1 MISALRSPALAAAMA
16 ALLAAAPLAP
26 PFADAQQAPSE
37 DAVYDVYARYRDDPK
52 MVTEAIEN
60 GLWRARLPLAALRAE
75 PGAIRLDGAKASEQ
89 VAFAIAPQAN
99 IQSARLIVRHVSG
112 RAQEGSKPQLRLG
125 LNGRF
130 IAQVDGVTE
139 HAAAVNE
146 IVLDPSIL
154 VSGFNTLQIDAVQR
168 YTYGCQ
174 DPDAAELWTDID
186 TSRSYVEVIYARE
199 PFTGSLADLSAVI
212 TAGVG
217 GVDDLALVT
226 GRGEMTADTLRWGTL
241 ASQAVANRLGYTVP
255 RITRADGAA
264 LAATAG
270 KSDLIAIGTPE
281 DLAGLAPAALGG
293 LKGEDSW
300 LSIGPSPADPSRFLI
315 VASGRTPAAIEGAVR
330 ALAAGNF
337 PLSDTA
343 SLVLSPDEVP
353 TGNLMGRKQTLRTE
367 AKYTLK
373 DLGLVNA
380 SVLGLEHGTASLTL
394 DLPAD
399 VRFRAGSEILLSLDF
414 AYGAGLNDKSVVN
427 ILVNDQFQ
435 RAIRLMNPDGEVT
448 PGYEIALPASAFRPG
463 HNSLRFDVELSTD
476 AVGEC
481 AARGTRHLAFI
492 LKDTSTLTL
501 PSADQYVEL
510 PNLALLSEAGFP
522 YTGAGTQ
529 PVAILATDT
538 GSDTAAAVWTLAARL
553 GQVYGTVFTDA
564 TFGFGLELPEAH
576 TLIVGTRPDLKGFLP
591 AELNMSNL
599 LSGGAA
605 DGFTRNVATVDLG
618 DNGLLIEGES
628 PSHPGRLVTVLTAET
643 GAQLLASTRALVQPS
658 HWSQLQ
664 GGTAVWREHAATMVT
679 QAASDGFEIG
689 TMPAGEK
696 ARMVAGRTPW
706 GWILSIA
713 AVLFGLAAAL
723 ALIARYM
730 RKRMNE
736 K

>member
-1 MISALRSPALAAAMA
+1 MISALRSPALAAA
-16 ALLAAAPLAP
+16 LAAVLAATPLAP
-26 PFADAQQAPSE
+26 VAGAQQAPSE
-37 DAVYDVYARYRDDPK
+37 DAVYDVYARYRDNPR
-52 MVTEAIEN
+52 MATEALEN
-60 GLWRARLPLAALRAE
+60 GLWRARLPLAALRPE
-75 PGAIRLDGAKASEQ
+75 PGAIRLYGAKATEQ
-89 VAFAIAPQAN
+89 VSFAIAPQAD

-146 IVLDPSIL
+146 IVLDPSLL

-186 TSRSYVEVIYARE
+186 TSRSYVEVIYARQ
-199 PFTGSLADLSAVI
+199 PFSGSLADLGAIV

-217 GVDDLALVT
+217 GVEELGLIVAD
-226 GRGEMTADTLRWGTL
+226 GEMTADSLRWGAL
-241 ASQAVANRLGYTVP
+241 ASQAIANRLGYTVP
-255 RITRADGAA
+255 RITRLNGASA
-264 LAATAG
+264 QQA
-270 KSDLIAIGTPE
+270 DLIAIGTPE
-281 DLAGLAPAALGG
+281 QLAGLAPAQLAA

-300 LSIGPSPADPSRFLI
+300 LSIGPSPADPSHFLI

-330 ALAAGNF
+330 TLAAGNF
-337 PLSDTA
+337 PLSDAA
-343 SLVLSPDEVP
+343 SLILSPDEVP
-353 TGNLMGRKQTLRTE
+353 KGNLSASKQTLRTD

-373 DLGLVNA
+373 DLGLSSA
-380 SVLGLEHGTASLTL
+380 SVLGKEHGEASLTL

-399 VRFRAGSEILLSLDF
+399 IRFREKAEILLSLDF
-414 AYGAGLNDKSVVN
+414 AYGAGLDDKSVVN

-435 RAIRLMNPDGEVT
+435 RAIRLTNPDGEVT
-448 PGYEIALPASAFRPG
+448 PDYEIALPGTAFSPG
-463 HNSLRFDVELSTD
+463 NNSVRFDVELSTG
-476 AVGEC
+476 AAGEC
-481 AARGTRHLAFI
+481 AARNTRHLAFI

-501 PSADQYVEL
+501 PPADQYVEL

-522 YTGAGTQ
+522 YTSAGTQ
-529 PVAILATDT
+529 SVAIRATDT
-538 GSDTAAAVWTLAARL
+538 GSDTAAAVWTLSARL

-576 TLIVGTRPDLKGFLP
+576 TLIVGARPDLKGFLP
-591 AELNMSNL
+591 AELSMSNL
-599 LSGGAA
+599 LSGAA
-605 DGFTRNVATVDLG
+605 PVGFTRSVATVDLG

-628 PSHPGRLVTVLTAET
+628 PQYPGRLVTVLTAET

-664 GGTAVWREHAATMVT
+664 GGTAVWRDHAATMVT
-679 QAASDGFEIG
+679 QVARGGFEIG
-689 TMPAGEK
+689 AMPAGEK
-696 ARMVAGRTPW
+696 ARLTAGRTPW

-713 AVLFGLAAAL
+713 AVLFALAAAL

>member
-1 MISALRSPALAAAMA
+1 MISALRSSALAAALA
-16 ALLAAAPLAP
+16 IAFAAAPLALP
-26 PFADAQQAPSE
+26 VATAQQAPDD

-52 MVTEAIEN
+52 MTTEALEN
-60 GLWRARLPLAALRAE
+60 GLWRARLPLAALRPE
-75 PGAIRLDGAKASEQ
+75 SGAIRLDGAKDTEQ
-89 VAFAIAPQAN
+89 VSFAIAPQAD
-99 IQSARLIVRHVSG
+99 IQSARLILRHVSG

-174 DPDAAELWTDID
+174 DPSAAELWTDID

-199 PFTGSLADLSAVI
+199 PFTASLADLSAVL

-226 GRGEMTADTLRWGTL
+226 GRGEMTADTLRWGAL

-255 RITRADGAA
+255 RISRMD
-264 LAATAG
+264 AATFAATSG

-281 DLAGLAPAALGG
+281 DLAGLAPAALSN
-293 LKGEDSW
+293 LKGDESW
-300 LSIGPSPADPSRFLI
+300 LSIGPSPVDRSRFLI
-315 VASGRTPAAIEGAVR
+315 VLSGRTPAAIEGAVR
-330 ALAAGNF
+330 AFAAVNF
-337 PLSDTA
+337 PLSDTP
-343 SLVLSPDEVP
+343 SLVLAPDEVP
-353 TGNLMGRKQTLRTE
+353 AGHLMARKQVLRTE

-373 DLGLVNA
+373 DLGLTHA
-380 SVLGLEHGTASLTL
+380 SLLGEEHGTAGFTL

-399 VRFRAGSEILLSLDF
+399 VRFRTDAEVLLSLDF
-414 AYGAGLNDKSVVN
+414 AYGAGLDDKSVVN

-435 RAIRLMNPDGEVT
+435 RAIRLTNPDGEVT
-448 PGYEIALPASAFRPG
+448 PGYEIALPAAAFRPG
-463 HNSLRFDVELSTD
+463 HNSVRFEVELSTG
-476 AVGEC
+476 AAGEC
-481 AARGTRHLAFI
+481 AARDTRHLAFV
-492 LKDTSTLTL
+492 LKDTSTLAL
-501 PSADQYVEL
+501 PPAGQYAEL

-522 YTGAGTQ
+522 YAGAGIQ
-529 PVAILATDT
+529 PVAIRATDT
-538 GSDTAAAVWTLAARL
+538 GNDTAAAVWTLAARL
-553 GQVYGTVFTDA
+553 GQIYGTIFTDA

-591 AELNMSNL
+591 AELSMSNL
-599 LSGGAA
+599 LSGAA
-605 DGFTRNVATVDLG
+605 PDGFTRNVSTVDLG

-628 PSHPGRLVTVLTAET
+628 PEHAGYLVTVLTAET
-643 GAQLLASTRALVQPS
+643 GTQLLASTRALVQPS

-679 QAASDGFEIG
+679 QAARNGFEIG
-689 TMPAGEK
+689 SMPVGEK
-696 ARMVAGRTPW
+696 ARLAAGRTPW

-713 AVLFGLAAAL
+713 AVLFALAAVL

>member
-1 MISALRSPALAAAMA
+1 MISARRSPALAAALA
-16 ALLAAAPLAP
+16 AILTAAPLAP
-26 PFADAQQAPSE
+26 VAAAQQAPSE
-37 DAVYDVYARYRDDPK
+37 DAVYDVYARFRDDPK
-52 MVTEAIEN
+52 IATEALGN
-60 GLWRARLPLAALRAE
+60 GLWRARLPLAALRAQ
-75 PGAIRLDGAKASEQ
+75 PGAIRLDGAQASDR
-89 VAFAIAPQAN
+89 VSFAIAPQAD

-112 RAQEGSKPQLRLG
+112 RAQEGTKPQLRLG

-146 IVLDPSIL
+146 IVLDPSLL

-186 TSRSYVEVIYARE
+186 TSRSYVEVIYARQ
-199 PFTGSLADLSAVI
+199 PFSGSLADLGAVV

-217 GVDDLALVT
+217 GVDDLGLIVA
-226 GRGEMTADTLRWGTL
+226 GGEMTADSLRWGAL
-241 ASQAVANRLGYTVP
+241 ASQAVANRLGYIVP
-255 RITRADGAA
+255 RISRLDGASA
-264 LAATAG
+264 KQT
-270 KSDLIAIGTPE
+270 DLIAIGTPE
-281 DLAGLAPAALGG
+281 QLAGIAPAQLAA

-343 SLVLSPDEVP
+343 SLILSPDEVP
-353 TGNLMGRKQTLRTE
+353 KGNLMARKQTLRTD

-373 DLGLVNA
+373 DLGLANA
-380 SVLGLEHGTASLTL
+380 SVLGKEHGEASLSL

-399 VRFRAGSEILLSLDF
+399 IRFRDKAEILLSLDF
-414 AYGAGLNDKSVVN
+414 AYGAGLDDKSVVN
-427 ILVNDQFQ
+427 ILINDQFQ
-435 RAIRLMNPDGEVT
+435 RAIRLTNPDGEVT
-448 PGYEIALPASAFRPG
+448 PGYEIGIPAAAFRPG
-463 HNSLRFDVELSTD
+463 QNRIRFAVEMSTG
-476 AVGEC
+476 AAGEC
-481 AARGTRHLAFI
+481 AARNTRHLAFI

-501 PSADQYVEL
+501 PPADQYVEL

-529 PVAILATDT
+529 PVSIRATDT
-538 GSDTAAAVWTLAARL
+538 GSDTAAAVWTLTARL
-553 GQVYGTVFTDA
+553 GQIYGTVFTDA
-564 TFGFGLELPEAH
+564 SFGFGLDLPEAH
-576 TLIVGTRPDLKGFLP
+576 TLIVGARPDLKGFLP

-599 LSGGAA
+599 LSDGAA
-605 DGFTRNVATVDLG
+605 DGFTRNVSTIDLG
-618 DNGLLIEGES
+618 ENGLLIEGES
-628 PSHPGRLVTVLTAET
+628 PQAPGRLVTVLTAET
-643 GAQLLASTRALVQPS
+643 SEQLLVSTRALVQPS

-664 GGTAVWREHAATMVT
+664 GGAAVWREHAATVVT
-679 QAASDGFEIG
+679 QAPGPGFKIG
-689 TMPAGEK
+689 SMRPAEK
-696 ARMVAGRTPW
+696 ARMTSGRAPW
-706 GWILSIA
+706 GWIISIA
-713 AVLFGLAAAL
+713 AVLFALAAAL

-730 RKRMNE
+730 RDRINE

>member
-1 MISALRSPALAAAMA
+1 MISALRSPALAAALA

-26 PFADAQQAPSE
+26 PVAAAQQAPSE
-37 DAVYDVYARYRDDPK
+37 DAVYDVYARYRDNPK
-52 MVTEAIEN
+52 MVTEALEN

-186 TSRSYVEVIYARE
+186 TSRSYVEVIYARQ
-199 PFTGSLADLSAVI
+199 PFTASLADLSAVI

-217 GVDDLALVT
+217 GVDDLALIT

-241 ASQAVANRLGYTVP
+241 ASQAVANRLGYAVP
-255 RITRADGAA
+255 RITRAEAA
-264 LAATAG
+264 TLAATSRQ
-270 KSDLIAIGTPE
+270 SDVIAIGTPE
-281 DLAGLAPAALGG
+281 DLAGLAPAALAG

-315 VASGRTPAAIEGAVR
+315 VASGRTPTAIEGAVR

-353 TGNLMGRKQTLRTE
+353 TGNLMARKQTLRTE

-373 DLGLVNA
+373 DLGLANA
-380 SVLGLEHGTASLTL
+380 SVLGKEHGTASLSL

-414 AYGAGLNDKSVVN
+414 AYGAGLDDKSVVN

-435 RAIRLMNPDGEVT
+435 RAVRLTNPDGEVT
-448 PGYEIALPASAFRPG
+448 PGYEIALPAAAFRPG
-463 HNSLRFDVELSTD
+463 HNRVTFAVELSTG
-476 AVGEC
+476 AAGEC
-481 AARGTRHLAFI
+481 AARNTRHLAFI

-522 YTGAGTQ
+522 YTGAQ
-529 PVAILATDT
+529 PVAIRATNT

-564 TFGFGLELPEAH
+564 SFGFGLELPEAH
-576 TLIVGTRPDLKGFLP
+576 TLIVGARPDLKGFLP

-605 DGFTRNVATVDLG
+605 DGFTRNVSTVDLG

-628 PSHPGRLVTVLTAET
+628 PKHPGHLVTVLTAET

-679 QAASDGFEIG
+679 QAARDGFEIG

-696 ARMVAGRTPW
+696 ARMTAGRTPW

-713 AVLFGLAAAL
+713 AVLFALAAAL

-730 RKRMNE
+730 RKRINE

>member
-1 MISALRSPALAAAMA
+1 MISALRSPALAAA
-16 ALLAAAPLAP
+16 LAAVLAATPLAP
-26 PFADAQQAPSE
+26 VAGAQQAPSE
-37 DAVYDVYARYRDDPK
+37 DAVYDVYARYRDNPR
-52 MVTEAIEN
+52 MATEALEN
-60 GLWRARLPLAALRAE
+60 GLWRARLPLAALRPE
-75 PGAIRLDGAKASEQ
+75 PGAIRLYGAKATEQ
-89 VAFAIAPQAN
+89 VSFAIAPQAD

-146 IVLDPSIL
+146 IVLDPSLL

-186 TSRSYVEVIYARE
+186 TSRSYVEVIYARQ
-199 PFTGSLADLSAVI
+199 PFSGSLADLGAIV

-217 GVDDLALVT
+217 GVEELGLIVAD
-226 GRGEMTADTLRWGTL
+226 GEMTADSLRWGAL
-241 ASQAVANRLGYTVP
+241 ASQAIANRLGYTVP
-255 RITRADGAA
+255 RITRLNGASA
-264 LAATAG
+264 QQA
-270 KSDLIAIGTPE
+270 DLIAIGTPE
-281 DLAGLAPAALGG
+281 QLAGLAPAQLAA

-300 LSIGPSPADPSRFLI
+300 LSIGPSPADPSHFLI

-330 ALAAGNF
+330 TLAAGNF
-337 PLSDTA
+337 PLSDAA
-343 SLVLSPDEVP
+343 SLILSPDEVP
-353 TGNLMGRKQTLRTE
+353 KGNLSASKQTLRTD

-373 DLGLVNA
+373 DLGLSSA
-380 SVLGLEHGTASLTL
+380 SVLGKEHGEASLTL

-399 VRFRAGSEILLSLDF
+399 IRFREKAEILLSLDF
-414 AYGAGLNDKSVVN
+414 AYGAGLDDKSVVN

-435 RAIRLMNPDGEVT
+435 RAIRLTNPDGEVT
-448 PGYEIALPASAFRPG
+448 PDYEIALPGTAFRPG
-463 HNSLRFDVELSTD
+463 NNSVRFDVELSTG
-476 AVGEC
+476 AAGEC
-481 AARGTRHLAFI
+481 AARNTRHLAFI

-501 PSADQYVEL
+501 PPADQYVEL

-522 YTGAGTQ
+522 YTSAGTQ
-529 PVAILATDT
+529 SVAIRATDT
-538 GSDTAAAVWTLAARL
+538 GSDTAAAVWTLSARL

-576 TLIVGTRPDLKGFLP
+576 TLIVGARPDLKGFLP
-591 AELNMSNL
+591 AELSMSNL
-599 LSGGAA
+599 LSGAA
-605 DGFTRNVATVDLG
+605 PVGFTRSVATVDLG

-628 PSHPGRLVTVLTAET
+628 PQYPGRLVTVLTAET

-664 GGTAVWREHAATMVT
+664 GGTAVWRDHAATMVT
-679 QAASDGFEIG
+679 QVARGGFEIG
-689 TMPAGEK
+689 AMPAGEK
-696 ARMVAGRTPW
+696 ARLTAGRTPW

-713 AVLFGLAAAL
+713 AVLFALAAAL

-730 RKRMNE
+730 RKRMSE

>member
-1 MISALRSPALAAAMA
+1 MNSALRSAALA
-16 ALLAAAPLAP
+16 LLLTVAPLAAP
-26 PFADAQQAPSE
+26 SAAQQAPAE
-37 DAVYDVYARYRDDPK
+37 DALYDVYARFRDNPK
-52 MVTEAIEN
+52 MVTEPLEN
-60 GLWRARLPLAALRAE
+60 GLWRARLPLAALRPQ
-75 PGAIRLDGAKASEQ
+75 PGAIRLDGAEATAQ
-89 VAFAIAPQAN
+89 VSFAIAPQAD
-99 IQSARLIVRHVSG
+99 IQSARLIFRHVSG
-112 RAQEGSKPQLRLG
+112 RAQEGSRPQLRLG

-139 HAAAVNE
+139 HAAGVNE
-146 IVLDPSIL
+146 IVLDSSVL

-186 TSRSYVEVIYARE
+186 TSRSYVEVIYARR
-199 PFTGSLADLSAVI
+199 PFTASLADLSAVI

-217 GVDDLALVT
+217 GVDDLAVVT
-226 GRGEMTADTLRWGTL
+226 GRGEMTADGLRWGAL

-255 RITRADGAA
+255 RITRAEAA
-264 LAATAG
+264 TLAATSN

-281 DLAGLAPAALGG
+281 DLAGIAPAALAN

-300 LSIGPSPADPSRFLI
+300 LSIGPSPADPTRFLI
-315 VASGRTPAAIEGAVR
+315 IASGRTPAAIEGAVR
-330 ALAAGNF
+330 AFAAGNF

-343 SLVLSPDEVP
+343 SLVLSPDEIP
-353 TGNLMGRKQTLRTE
+353 KGNLMPRKQTLRTD
-367 AKYTLK
+367 AKFTLK
-373 DLGLVNA
+373 DLGLVNT
-380 SVLGLEHGTASLTL
+380 SVLGKEHGEAEIAF

-399 VRFRAGSEILLSLDF
+399 VRFRAKSDVLLSLDF
-414 AYGAGLNDKSVVN
+414 AYGAGLDDKSVVN
-427 ILVNDQFQ
+427 ILVNDEFQ
-435 RAIRLMNPDGEVT
+435 RAVRLTNPDGEVT
-448 PGYEIALPASAFRPG
+448 PGYEIAIPAAAFRPG
-463 HNSLRFDVELSTD
+463 RNRVRFDVELSTES
-476 AVGEC
+476 VGEC
-481 AARGTRHLAFI
+481 AARNTRHLAFI
-492 LKDTSTLTL
+492 LKDTSTLAL
-501 PSADQYVEL
+501 PPADEYVEL

-522 YTGAGTQ
+522 YTGLGAQ
-529 PVAILATDT
+529 PFSVLATDT
-538 GSDTAAAVWTLAARL
+538 GSDTAAAVWTFAARL
-553 GQVYGTVFTDA
+553 GQIYGTVFTDA
-564 TFGFGLELPEAH
+564 TFGFGLELPDAH

-605 DGFTRNVATVDLG
+605 DGFTRNVSTVDLG

-628 PSHPGRLVTVLTAET
+628 PGHPGRLVTVLTAET

-664 GGTAVWREHAATMVT
+664 GGTAVWREHAATLVT
-679 QAASDGFEIG
+679 QAASDNFEIG
-689 TMPAGEK
+689 SLPVGEK
-696 ARMVAGRTPW
+696 ARMTAGRTPW

-730 RKRMNE
+730 RKRIND